1 MREVCNNMQFE
12 PFDKKI
18 YFIVSVRVADKL
30 NKVKWFTSL
39 LDATA
44 WVDGL
49 EWAVGFD
56 VDMSVS
62 IDKRTMPAK
71 IDESQLSFLD
81 EGE

>member
-1 MREVCNNMQFE
+1 MYG
-12 PFDKKI
+12 KKV
-18 YFIVSVRVADKL
+18 YFIVSVRVGDKL
-30 NKVKWFTSL
+30 NKVKWFTNL
-39 LDATA
+39 FAATK

-49 EWAVGFD
+49 EWAVGVD

-71 IDESQLSFLD
+71 IDESQLSFL

>member
-1 MREVCNNMQFE
+1 MY
-12 PFDKKI
+12 DKKV

-71 IDESQLSFLD
+71 IDDSRQLSFLE

>member
-1 MREVCNNMQFE
+1 MA
-12 PFDKKI
+12 DKKV

-30 NKVKWFTSL
+30 NRVKWFTSL

-49 EWAVGFD
+49 EWAIGFD
-56 VDMSVS
+56 VDMSVR
-62 IDKRTMPAK
+62 IDKRCMPVT
-71 IDESQLSFLD
+71 IEDSRQLSFLD

>member
-1 MREVCNNMQFE
+1 MY
-12 PFDKKI
+12 DKKV

-71 IDESQLSFLD
+71 IRACFLSCLVDDGRQLSFLK

>member
-1 MREVCNNMQFE
+1 MA
-12 PFDKKI
+12 DKKV

-30 NKVKWFTSL
+30 NRVKWFTSL

-62 IDKRTMPAK
+62 IDKRTVPVK
-71 IDESQLSFLD
+71 IDECQLSFLPK
-81 EGE
+81 GE

>member
-1 MREVCNNMQFE
+1 MYG
-12 PFDKKI
+12 KKV
-18 YFIVSVRVADKL
+18 YFIVSVRVGDKL
-30 NKVKWFTSL
+30 NKVKWFTNL
-39 LDATA
+39 FDATK

-71 IDESQLSFLD
+71 IDESQLSFL

>member
-1 MREVCNNMQFE
+1 MY
-12 PFDKKI
+12 DKKV

-71 IDESQLSFLD
+71 IDDGRQLSFLD
-81 EGE
+81 KGE

>member
-1 MREVCNNMQFE
+1 MMY
-12 PFDKKI
+12 DKKV

-71 IDESQLSFLD
+71 IDESQLSFL

>member
-1 MREVCNNMQFE
+1 MS
-12 PFDKKI
+12 DKKV

-56 VDMSVS
+56 VDMSVR
-62 IDKRTMPAK
+62 IDKRTMPAT
-71 IDESQLSFLD
+71 IDDSRQLSFLD
-81 EGE
+81 EQ

>member
-1 MREVCNNMQFE
+1 MYA
-12 PFDKKI
+12 KKV

-71 IDESQLSFLD
+71 IDESQLSFL

>member
-1 MREVCNNMQFE
+1 MY
-12 PFDKKI
+12 DKKV

-71 IDESQLSFLD
+71 IDESQLSFL

>member
-1 MREVCNNMQFE
+1 MY
-12 PFDKKI
+12 DKKV

-56 VDMSVS
+56 VDMSVR
-62 IDKRTMPAK
+62 IDKRTMPAT
-71 IDESQLSFLD
+71 IDDSRQLSFLD

>member
-1 MREVCNNMQFE
+1 MTN
-12 PFDKKI
+12 KKV

-71 IDESQLSFLD
+71 IDESQLSFL

>member
-1 MREVCNNMQFE
+1 MCNKSALW
-12 PFDKKI
+12 PAKKV

-62 IDKRTMPAK
+62 IDKRTMPARIA
-71 IDESQLSFLD
+71 IDDERQLNFLD
-81 EGE
+81 KGE

>member
-1 MREVCNNMQFE
+1 MY
-12 PFDKKI
+12 DKKV

-39 LDATA
+39 SDAMA

-49 EWAVGFD
+49 EWAQGFD

-71 IDESQLSFLD
+71 IDGTAFMGRQLNFLD
-81 EGE
+81 KGE